1 MAEHPSIREGE
12 GEDGSKQSNGGS
24 ALCTTP
30 LRHCRNWKL
39 TAQSSLISWRIM
51 PVSFST
57 TGWASLPA
65 LIFLILDKLPE
76 PIDHVRFAAVCKDWR
91 SLSKL
96 YNLATNRWR
105 HFLPMLLIP
114 NENCPQADQRLV
126 YSISEGRI
134 YNHAQ
139 LQVPFS
145 MRACGSSHG
154 WLATVDRAD
163 TTVDCADQRLVI
175 ALRNPFRQ
183 ASPVIRLPP
192 IDVFIPK
199 CVASYH
205 EHFVRKVILSGD
217 PSLNPDNYV
226 VVAIYASDSRLA
238 VFKAGQKSWHLI
250 VKSFETADVI
260 FYRGQVYAA
269 SMRGRVSLLDID
281 NPGAQPP
288 ELKLLTPKEPFERY
302 SGNGYLVESAKGDL
316 FHILRY
322 CWMREVAPDKCFR
335 FRTKGFLVYKWVF
348 NDEEDGCI
356 AHWVEVKSLGDEAVF
371 LGDNHSVSVL
381 ASNFAGCCPN
391 SIYYTDDFVSG
402 CPLSDGDEP
411 CDMGIFNLEDGTIVQ
426 HYSRHTNTPRAIWV
440 VPRFN
445 GLC

>member
-1 MAEHPSIREGE
+1 MP
-12 GEDGSKQSNGGS
+12 
-24 ALCTTP
+24 CP
-30 LRHCRNWKL
+30 
-39 TAQSSLISWRIM
+39 RIT

-65 LIFLILDKLPE
+65 LIFLILDRLPE
-76 PIDHVRFAAVCKDWR
+76 PIEHVRFAAVCREWR

-105 HFLPMLLIP
+105 QLLAMLLIP
-114 NENCPQADQRLV
+114 DENRPQADQRLV
-126 YSISEGRI
+126 YNVSEGRI
-134 YNHAQ
+134 YNHAR
-139 LQVPFS
+139 LQVPFR

-154 WLATVDRAD
+154 WLATVERIYEG
-163 TTVDCADQRLVI
+163 LVI

-226 VVAIYASDSRLA
+226 VAAIYTSNSRLA

-269 SMRGRVSLLDID
+269 SMRGSVAHWILITLVHSRHNSSYSLLQNHLKDIAAI
-281 NPGAQPP
+281 N
-288 ELKLLTPKEPFERY
+288 
-302 SGNGYLVESAKGDL
+302 
-316 FHILRY
+316 IL
-322 CWMREVAPDKCFR
+322 WNQ
-335 FRTKGFLVYKWVF
+335 L
-348 NDEEDGCI
+348 
-356 AHWVEVKSLGDEAVF
+356 
-371 LGDNHSVSVL
+371 
-381 ASNFAGCCPN
+381 
-391 SIYYTDDFVSG
+391 
-402 CPLSDGDEP
+402 
-411 CDMGIFNLEDGTIVQ
+411 
-426 HYSRHTNTPRAIWV
+426 RATY
-440 VPRFN
+440 FTS
-445 GLC
+445 

>member
-1 MAEHPSIREGE
+1 MP
-12 GEDGSKQSNGGS
+12 
-24 ALCTTP
+24 CP
-30 LRHCRNWKL
+30 
-39 TAQSSLISWRIM
+39 RIT
-51 PVSFST
+51 PVSLST
-57 TGWASLPA
+57 TGWASLSA
-65 LIFLILDKLPE
+65 LIFLILDRLPK
-76 PIDHVRFAAVCKDWR
+76 PIDHVRFAAVCKEWR

-105 HFLPMLLIP
+105 QLLPMLLIP
-114 NENCPQADQRLV
+114 DENRPQADQRLV
-126 YSISEGRI
+126 YSVSEGRI

-139 LQVPFS
+139 LQVPFK

-154 WLATVDRAD
+154 WLATVEHIDEG
-163 TTVDCADQRLVI
+163 LVV

-205 EHFVRKVILSGD
+205 EHFVRKVIFYHEHFVRKVILYGD

-226 VVAIYASDSRLA
+226 VVAIYASNSRLA

-269 SMRGRVSLLDID
+269 SMWGSVSSLDID

-288 ELKLLTPKEPFERY
+288 QLKLLTPKVPFERY
-302 SGNGYLVESAKGDL
+302 SSNGYLMESTKGDL

-322 CWMREVAPDKCFR
+322 CWMREVAPDRYFR
-335 FRTKGFLVYKWVF
+335 FLTKGFLVYKWV
-348 NDEEDGCI
+348 
-356 AHWVEVKSLGDEAVF
+356 
-371 LGDNHSVSVL
+371 
-381 ASNFAGCCPN
+381 
-391 SIYYTDDFVSG
+391 T
-402 CPLSDGDEP
+402 
-411 CDMGIFNLEDGTIVQ
+411 VQ
-426 HYSRHTNTPRAIWV
+426 H
-440 VPRFN
+440 
-445 GLC
+445 L